1 MHSILRQF
9 QLYNIVTVVA
19 GIPLLLGIVL
29 AANTILNLI
38 AKRKPHALT
47 KK

>member
-29 AANTILNLI
+29 AANTILSLDRQ
-38 AKRKPHALT
+38 AQTSRLG
-47 KK
+47 